1 MIDEVFALVAPKK
14 NSLTPVHWFIPK
26 VEAGMFTT
34 RRNFLSS
41 VGTGMLVGALG
52 RMEFDPM
59 GKFAGTESWLAD
71 ERLTF
76 GPLEPLVDLMQMTPP
91 EKLIPELVSRMKKGV
106 DLKTLTAAASLA
118 NARRFG
124 GEDYIGYHTFMALAP
139 AFSIAQQ
146 LPGHEAAL
154 PVLKVIFR
162 NAERIQADG
171 GGDHDHLHLLE
182 LEGGQTGAE
191 SPSLTEQIRSKDLA
205 QAERT
210 ISALASRD
218 IGEAYNHL
226 QFAIQDEIDVHRVVL
241 PWRAWVTLDLAGQ
254 EHAATLLR
262 QSVRFCIA
270 AEKSREANGRGP
282 SAIRTLLP
290 ALWEQYRLESVSE
303 GERELTDEQL
313 RKLADAIFS
322 SSREKAAEA
331 VAAAISEGVSSEAIG
346 EAISLAACHLV
357 LRDRGRRTAEPG
369 KPVGSVHGASIGV
382 HASDSANAWRQIS
395 RVVNRRNRFASL
407 IVGAFHTA
415 GQTGN
420 MDEHPLPLDE
430 DLKPVD
436 AKDPDTLIS
445 QLDQAVRDN
454 NQRRATALVHR
465 FAELNL
471 RPEPVFNVLRKFA
484 VSEDGELHAEK
495 YYWTI
500 VEEFNTMRPS
510 VRWRQL
516 CALARVTA
524 SEYGSASA
532 GYQLAKTLLQG

>member
-1 MIDEVFALVAPKK
+1 
-14 NSLTPVHWFIPK
+14 
-26 VEAGMFTT
+26 MFTT

-52 RMEFDPM
+52 RLDVDPL
-59 GKFAGTESWLAD
+59 GQVAGSERWLAE

-76 GPLEPLVDLMQMTPP
+76 GSLEPLVDLMQMTPP
-91 EKLIPELVSRMKKGV
+91 EKLLPELVSRMKKGV

-139 AFSIAQQ
+139 ACSMARQ
-146 LPGHEAAL
+146 LPEHEAAL

-171 GGDHDHLHLLE
+171 GGDHDHLHLLQPDD
-182 LEGGQTGAE
+182 GQAAE
-191 SPSLTEQIRSKDLA
+191 NGQSLAEQIRNKDLA

-210 ISALASRD
+210 ISALALKD

-270 AEKSREANGRGP
+270 AEKDREARGRGP
-282 SAIRTLLP
+282 SAIRALLP
-290 ALWEQYRLESVSE
+290 VLWDQYKLESVAM
-303 GERELTDEQL
+303 GERELTDEEL

-322 SSREKAAEA
+322 SSREKAAES
-331 VAAAISEGVSSEAIG
+331 VAAAISEGASSESIG
-346 EAISLAACHLV
+346 EAISFAACHLV
-357 LRDRGRRTAEPG
+357 LRDRGRQKAEPG
-369 KPVGSVHGASIGV
+369 KPEGSVHGASVGV
-382 HASDSANAWRQIS
+382 HATDSANAWRQIA
-395 RVVNRRNRFASL
+395 RVVNQRNRMASL

-420 MDEHPLPLDE
+420 MNEHPLPLDE
-430 DLKPVD
+430 DMKPVE
-436 AKDPDTLIS
+436 AKDPDTLKS

-465 FAELNL
+465 FSELGL
-471 RPEPVFNVLRKFA
+471 PADPVFDVLRRFA
-484 VSEDGELHAEK
+484 VSEDGQLHAEK
-495 YYWTI
+495 YFWTI
-500 VEEFNTMRPS
+500 VEEFGTMRPS

-524 SEYGSASA
+524 SEYGTASP
-532 GYQLAKTLLQG
+532 GYQLAKSLL